1 MRRRCGRTSSG
12 HRRKSRKSSL
22 FFSLLR
28 KVAASRASKQDN
40 FEFHANELFSHC
52 LREISRYIIFMI
64 YDTELGFFYIDP
76 AANDCENKTC
86 RSLKKK
92 AEKKHSKEYKKAR
105 ERYPSPEY

>member
-1 MRRRCGRTSSG
+1 
-12 HRRKSRKSSL
+12 
-22 FFSLLR
+22 
-28 KVAASRASKQDN
+28 
-40 FEFHANELFSHC
+40 
-52 LREISRYIIFMI
+52 MI